1 MNYIKQ
7 LESRKAELD
16 DVIVT
21 RAERMQ
27 EFREYLLSSKF
38 APILSD
44 GSRGDWVGVTDV
56 LNWLRY
62 IESPSETY
70 LY

>member
-16 DVIVT
+16 DVIIT

-27 EFREYLLSSKF
+27 EFREYLLSPKF

-44 GSRGDWVGVTDV
+44 GSRGDWVAVTDV

-62 IESPSETY
+62 IESPSEAY

>member
-7 LESRKAELD
+7 LETDKVELTD
-16 DVIVT
+16 AIIT
-21 RAERMQ
+21 RAERVQ
-27 EFREYLLSSKF
+27 EFREYLLSPKF

-44 GSRGDWVGVTDV
+44 GSRGDWVAVTDV

-62 IESPSETY
+62 IETECD
-70 LY
+70 

>member
-7 LESRKAELD
+7 LETDKVELTD
-16 DVIVT
+16 AIIT
-21 RAERMQ
+21 RAERVQ
-27 EFREYLLSSKF
+27 EFREYLLSPKF

-44 GSRGDWVGVTDV
+44 GSRGDWVAVTDV

-62 IESPSETY
+62 IETECE
-70 LY
+70 

>member
-7 LESRKAELD
+7 LETDKAELND
-16 DVIVT
+16 TIST
-21 RAERMQ
+21 RAERMR

-62 IESPSETY
+62 IESPSENY